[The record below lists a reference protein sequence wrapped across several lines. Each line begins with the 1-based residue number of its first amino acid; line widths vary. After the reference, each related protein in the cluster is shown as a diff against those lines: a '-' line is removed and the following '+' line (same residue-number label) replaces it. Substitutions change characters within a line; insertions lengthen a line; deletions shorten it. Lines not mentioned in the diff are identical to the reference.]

1 MSQLSIATMK
11 KTLVLLNQVNSDLK
25 KKKKRQYTV
34 LVKKASVYLLIY
46 LFILERVH
54 YLENLEKGG
63 FM

>member
-1 MSQLSIATMK
+1 MSQLSIATLK

-25 KKKKRQYTV
+25 KKKRQYTV
-34 LVKKASVYLLIY
+34 LLKKALVY
-46 LFILERVH
+46 LFIYLERVH